1 MGEKVQKQHI
11 EIGELN
17 SRIKKLTNMA
27 DQLKN
32 EYVATKDA
40 MGKEIETAK
49 ASNDLSAKQIETLQ
63 SEMKTKENEMT
74 ILQQSYGKLSQEF
87 TQIKGEMTSLKEQL
101 EQR

>member
-1 MGEKVQKQHI
+1 MGNKELMIECNQLTNTSARYKAVIDERDGQIESLSHCNRDFKEKVQKQHI

-49 ASNDLSAKQIETLQ
+49 ASNDLSAKQIET
-63 SEMKTKENEMT
+63 
-74 ILQQSYGKLSQEF
+74 
-87 TQIKGEMTSLKEQL
+87 
-101 EQR
+101 